1 MERSIGNEL
10 RTMAVIPARG
20 GSKELPGKN
29 LRLLAGKPL
38 LAYSI
43 EQARASGVCDVVL
56 VSTDDKTIAQVA
68 REHGAEVPFLRP
80 AELAGD
86 ATPAEPVVRHALE
99 TYEAMTRTPIDI
111 IVYLQPTDLFRTP
124 ALIRECVL
132 RLKAAPTLD
141 SVFAAYKT
149 HKNFWRRGPEGG
161 GYVRLAADL
170 ATYQCRQFRKD
181 LIYREDAGLA
191 SATRATVVRSG
202 RRLGERV
209 DIVVTDDFR
218 TSIDIHS
225 EFDFWLAEK
234 ILTEWNPIHDP
245 GWGSQRVEP
254 LVDK

>member
-1 MERSIGNEL
+1 MGNEL

-20 GSKELPGKN
+20 GSKELPRKN
-29 LRLLAGKPL
+29 LRPLAGKPL
-38 LAYSI
+38 IAYSI
-43 EQARASGVCDVVL
+43 EHARTSGVCDVVL
-56 VSTDDKTIAQVA
+56 VSTDDERIAQVA

-80 AELAGD
+80 AELASD
-86 ATPAEPVVRHALE
+86 AMPVEPVVRHALE
-99 TYEAMTRTPIDI
+99 AYETLTQRPISI

-132 RLKAAPTLD
+132 RLKADPTLD
-141 SVFAAYKT
+141 SVFTAYKT
-149 HKNFWRRGPEGG
+149 HKNFWRRGPEKN

-170 ATYQCRQFRKD
+170 ATYQCRQFRQD

-191 SATRATVVRSG
+191 SATRASVVRSG
-202 RRLGERV
+202 RRLGERI

-234 ILTEWNPIHDP
+234 IITEWNPVHDP
-245 GWGSQRVEP
+245 GWGR
-254 LVDK
+254 